1 MYVLYIISNLLP
13 HPDLTVQV
21 FLTICIFTAKKALK
35 KLSNQKIF
43 QMFMCGFLAWQLYL
57 NIKIQCFKQFLNIP
71 NSFRNIANFLKKV
84 RAFSDVFVW
93 PFGLTNIFITFFL
106 KRSFQCFKQIQN
118 IPNSFRNIATFLK
131 KLIEMPRYDAYFLK
145 AFQPDLVHFLGCF
158 LRKFAI
164 SQKLLGIFQICL
176 KH

>member
-13 HPDLTVQV
+13 HTDIIVQV

-57 NIKIQCFKQFLNIP
+57 NIKIQCFEQFLNIP

-84 RAFSDVFVW
+84 RIIFRCFCLAFRPDKYFYH
-93 PFGLTNIFITFFL
+93 FLLKKIFSVLQTDPKYSEQFS
-106 KRSFQCFKQIQN
+106 KYRN
-118 IPNSFRNIATFLK
+118 IPK
-131 KLIEMPRYDAYFLK
+131 KLIEMPRYEAYFLK